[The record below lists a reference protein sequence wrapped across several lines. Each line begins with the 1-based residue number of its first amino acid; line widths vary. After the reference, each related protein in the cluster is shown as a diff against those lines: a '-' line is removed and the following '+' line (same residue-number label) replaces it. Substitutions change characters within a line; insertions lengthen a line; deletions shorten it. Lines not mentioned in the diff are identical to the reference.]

1 VLNWFTKFNYPMSN
15 ILVIKHGSLGDIAQ
29 ISGALKDIR
38 ETHKND
44 KIFILT
50 TLSYVELL
58 SMCPHI
64 DGVLIDKR
72 NPRWNL
78 FYLFKLRKII
88 KKFNFSTVFDLQ
100 NSSRTSFYRKYLFN
114 IPNWSS
120 TETTLKKGTKKSDF
134 NNDPV
139 LERIKF
145 QLENSNI
152 QTTNCLKPD
161 FSWACVNVDQIIN
174 KFFGK
179 KFILIFPFSSPQL
192 SHKQWPYYNELINI
206 IKEKH
211 SNFEIVI
218 APGPNEIEMSSNF
231 DAITILNNKKSLN
244 IMELAGLIK
253 KASFV
258 IANDTGPAHM
268 AAHLGMDGVVLFGY
282 HTTAKKVS
290 IETNKFKAITVDKLE
305 DLLPEAVYLNIK
317 NKLELIN

>member
-1 VLNWFTKFNYPMSN
+1 MSN

-50 TLSYVELL
+50 TLPYVELL
-58 SMCPHI
+58 SMCPYV

-72 NPRWNL
+72 QPRWNL
-78 FYLFKLRKII
+78 LYLYKLRKII
-88 KKFNFSTVFDLQ
+88 NKFNFSNVFDLQ

-114 IPNWSS
+114 ISNWSS

-134 NNDPV
+134 NNEPV
-139 LERIKF
+139 LDRFKF

-152 QTTNCLKPD
+152 QTNNCLKPN
-161 FSWACVNVDQIIN
+161 FSWACINVDQITN

-192 SHKQWPYYNELINI
+192 SHKQWPYYNKLIKI

-211 SNFEIVI
+211 NNFEIVV
-218 APGPNEIEMSSNF
+218 APGPNEIEMSSKF
-231 DAITILNNKKSLN
+231 DAITILNKKKSLN

-268 AAHLGMDGVVLFGY
+268 VAHLGMEGVVLFGY

-305 DLLPEAVYLNIK
+305 DLLPETVYSNIK
-317 NKLELIN
+317 DKLELIN